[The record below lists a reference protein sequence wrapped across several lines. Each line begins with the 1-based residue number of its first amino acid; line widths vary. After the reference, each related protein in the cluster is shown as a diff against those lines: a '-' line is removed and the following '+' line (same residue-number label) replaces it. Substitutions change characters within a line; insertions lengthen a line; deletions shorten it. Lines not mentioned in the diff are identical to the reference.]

1 MLPEPNPDGSFP
13 IVSREEIGKAKEIIR
28 LNTGVENLDP
38 EYIRS
43 YAELLKAAE
52 EKMRKDKANIIM
64 PRNPAV
70 NVPVPD
76 GMTTDSYK
84 EMNLVAGHRVGWDYK
99 QEYLAKLG
107 EMYAEGYITEAEH
120 DKRVEWV
127 NAAQTSEQIDVA
139 FTDLQKAMLDMK
151 MKEYS
156 LPETAKKKFPPSR
169 AQAPFSYVWM
179 IYMLIVGT
187 ILSLTGAWVGAGI
200 FFTYFVIILLV
211 NSIIRRKRNR

>member
-1 MLPEPNPDGSFP
+1 M
-13 IVSREEIGKAKEIIR
+13 
-28 LNTGVENLDP
+28 ENLDP

-84 EMNLVAGHRVGWDYK
+84 RMNLVAGHRVGWDYK

-139 FTDLQKAMLDMK
+139 FSDLQRAMLDMK
-151 MKEYS
+151 MKEYLPVETKRTASHAPAPKIVLLYFLVTGIFLAVGGS
-156 LPETAKKKFPPSR
+156 L
-169 AQAPFSYVWM
+169 
-179 IYMLIVGT
+179 
-187 ILSLTGAWVGAGI
+187 VGAGI
-200 FFTYFVIILLV
+200 FFAAFIFCLLV
-211 NSIIRRKRNR
+211 NWNIRHRKI